1 MTEKNLITLPD
12 IAGVLATNGHFASK
26 AAARAALAAAFG
38 LIGAALRFGEAV
50 QIKGFGRFEARDTPE
65 RPGRNPKTGEPRTI
79 AAHRRAKFK
88 ASKSLLDS
96 RGDRPVARTD
106 PPVSPAGADGAES
119 AA

>member
-12 IAGVLATNGHFASK
+12 LAGVLALHRHFTSK
-26 AAARAALAAAFG
+26 AAARSALADAFD
-38 LIGAALRFGEAV
+38 LIGVALRCGAAV

-88 ASKSLLDS
+88 ASKSLLDG
-96 RGDRPVARTD
+96 RGVGATGRSPVQ
-106 PPVSPAGADGAES
+106 AGAEGAE
-119 AA
+119 